1 MRSEIKR
8 REIMKNK
15 DFESVTN
22 ILEDKNPNKKFYN
35 FMDFGDC
42 QSRID
47 EDIIPKVE
55 IVELPKIYFKRL
67 IKFIKAK

>member
-1 MRSEIKR
+1 
-8 REIMKNK
+8 MKNK
-15 DFESVTN
+15 DFESITN
-22 ILEDKNPNKKFYN
+22 ILENKNPNNKFYD
-35 FMDFGDC
+35 FQDFGDC

-55 IVELPKIYFKRL
+55 IVELPKSYLKRL

>member
-1 MRSEIKR
+1 
-8 REIMKNK
+8 MKNK
-15 DFESVTN
+15 VYSITED
-22 ILEDKNPNKKFYN
+22 LEQRNPGKKFYD
-35 FMDFGDC
+35 FQDFGDC

-67 IKFIKAK
+67 IKFIKRG

>member
-1 MRSEIKR
+1 
-8 REIMKNK
+8 MKNK
-15 DFESVTN
+15 VYSITKD
-22 ILEDKNPNKKFYN
+22 LEQRNPGKKFYD
-35 FMDFGDC
+35 FQDFGDC

-67 IKFIKAK
+67 IKFIKRK

>member
-1 MRSEIKR
+1 L
-8 REIMKNK
+8 KNK
-15 DFESVTN
+15 DFQSVTN

-55 IVELPKIYFKRL
+55 IVELPKSYLKRL

>member
-1 MRSEIKR
+1 
-8 REIMKNK
+8 MKNK
-15 DFESVTN
+15 VYSITED
-22 ILEDKNPNKKFYN
+22 LEQRNPGKKFYD
-35 FMDFGDC
+35 FQDFGDC

-67 IKFIKAK
+67 IKFIKRK

>member
-1 MRSEIKR
+1 
-8 REIMKNK
+8 MKNK
-15 DFESVTN
+15 DFQSVTN

-55 IVELPKIYFKRL
+55 IVELPKKYYDKL
-67 IKFIKAK
+67 IKLIKGEKWKQLK

>member
-1 MRSEIKR
+1 
-8 REIMKNK
+8 MKNK
-15 DFESVTN
+15 VYSITED
-22 ILEDKNPNKKFYN
+22 LEQRNPGKKFYD
-35 FMDFGDC
+35 FQDFGDC

-67 IKFIKAK
+67 IKFIKRKL

>member
-55 IVELPKIYFKRL
+55 IVELPKKYFNKL
-67 IKFIKAK
+67 IKFIKKR

>member
-1 MRSEIKR
+1 
-8 REIMKNK
+8 MKNK
-15 DFESVTN
+15 DFKSVIN

-47 EDIIPKVE
+47 EDIIPKVK
-55 IVELPKIYFKRL
+55 IVELPKKYYDKL
-67 IKFIKAK
+67 IKLIKGKK

>member
-1 MRSEIKR
+1 LKA
-8 REIMKNK
+8 K
-15 DFESVTN
+15 DFKSITKD
-22 ILEDKNPNKKFYN
+22 LEIRNLGKKFYN

>member
-1 MRSEIKR
+1 LKAKNFKSITKDLEIR
-8 REIMKNK
+8 N
-15 DFESVTN
+15 
-22 ILEDKNPNKKFYN
+22 LGKKFY
-35 FMDFGDC
+35 DFQDFRDC

-55 IVELPKIYFKRL
+55 IVELPKSYLKRL

>member
-67 IKFIKAK
+67 IKFIKRG

>member
-1 MRSEIKR
+1 
-8 REIMKNK
+8 MKNK
-15 DFESVTN
+15 DFESITN

-55 IVELPKIYFKRL
+55 IVELPKSIF
-67 IKFIKAK
+67 

>member
-1 MRSEIKR
+1 
-8 REIMKNK
+8 MKNK
-15 DFESVTN
+15 DFESITN

>member
-1 MRSEIKR
+1 
-8 REIMKNK
+8 MKNK
-15 DFESVTN
+15 EYKGAAN
-22 ILEDKNPNKKFYN
+22 ILNNQNIGKQFFDH
-35 FMDFGDC
+35 MDFGDC

-67 IKFIKAK
+67 IKFIKRG

>member
-1 MRSEIKR
+1 
-8 REIMKNK
+8 MKNK

-22 ILEDKNPNKKFYN
+22 ILEDKNPNKKFYD
-35 FMDFGDC
+35 FQDFGDC

-67 IKFIKAK
+67 IKFIKRK

>member
-1 MRSEIKR
+1 
-8 REIMKNK
+8 MKNK
-15 DFESVTN
+15 DFESITN

-55 IVELPKIYFKRL
+55 IVELPKSYLKRL

>member
-1 MRSEIKR
+1 
-8 REIMKNK
+8 MKNK
-15 DFESVTN
+15 VYSITED
-22 ILEDKNPNKKFYN
+22 LEQRNPGKKFYD
-35 FMDFGDC
+35 FQDFGDC

-67 IKFIKAK
+67 IKFIKRKQ

>member
-1 MRSEIKR
+1 
-8 REIMKNK
+8 MKNK
-15 DFESVTN
+15 NFESVTN

-67 IKFIKAK
+67 IKFIKRK